1 MTKVFIGGSRRVSRL
16 STDVRRRIDRIIEKR
31 LPVLIGDANGA
42 DRAVQDYLRD
52 RQYSQVEVFCVG
64 GFCRNNVG
72 NWPSRSIPAPNSKK
86 DFSYYEAKDKAMAD
100 EASVGLM
107 IWDGK
112 SAGTLMNV
120 LRLVSQHKKVVVYI
134 APVKEFSNL
143 SDGTDWEKFLTRFG
157 SDLPDQIRR
166 RVAIDDGRSPV
177 SDQGSLW
184 VSDKLQG

>member
-16 STDVRRRIDRIIEKR
+16 GTDVRRRIDRIIEKR
-31 LPVLIGDANGA
+31 FPVVIGDANGA
-42 DRAVQDYLRD
+42 DRAVQDYLKD
-52 RQYSQVEVFCVG
+52 REYNQVEVFCVE

-72 NWPSRSIPAPNSKK
+72 NWPARSVPAPSSKK
-86 DFSYYEAKDKAMAD
+86 DFSYYEAKDKVMAD

-134 APVKEFSNL
+134 APVKEFLNL
-143 SDGTDWEKFLTRFG
+143 NDDTDWETFLTRFG
-157 SDLPDQIRR
+157 DNLRGQIRR
-166 RVAIDDGRSPV
+166 RVATDEGRSPV
-177 SDQGSLW
+177 STQGSLW
-184 VSDKLQG
+184 GSNKLQG